1 MCWKESSNTFA
12 ADWRAINNMR
22 IALLSNVTTDLLVSM
37 LKDINDIYLA
47 PGFDTWQQEIID
59 SASGLYA
66 YRPEAVVL
74 LLYADAYSDTWG
86 DREKGCSVIEEWIG
100 MIRTLEDNLPGV
112 PVFVSSI
119 DISNV
124 TCHFGAEVRLEVYF
138 ETYFLEKLQQLH
150 ATGCN
155 VYVLPVKDAVTELG
169 RKTFYSSKMWY
180 VGSMPYS
187 IKGLSAIAEL
197 ISRYTSVVKGA
208 KKKCIAVDLDNTLW
222 GGVIGED
229 GVGGI
234 RLSNNKE
241 GARFKDT
248 QRVLKKMKEQGVML
262 AILSKNN
269 PEDVEPVFSHP
280 DMLLQHEDFVAEVIN
295 WEPKTVNIRQLAAD
309 LNIGLDSFVF
319 LDDNPVEREQMKA
332 ECPEVEVIEFPKDTS
347 QLPDVV
353 SRAYEEYFL
362 TLEVTSEDTNKTAM
376 YRSEA
381 KRKAEMHSAVSMS
394 EFLKKLEMTMAI
406 HFMRPEEEKRVVQ
419 LINKTNQF
427 NVTTKRY
434 SQEEVHALA
443 MGKDSDI
450 LIVHMA
456 DKYGDQGLVAVL
468 IMKYAGIEAEID
480 TFLMSCRVMGRKV
493 EFEMMAQVKNLLQA
507 KGIQTV
513 RATYIKT
520 EKDAPVENL
529 YDELGFTVSCGNI
542 SAINDSKEYKADV
555 AALPEETGVFRK
567 VDAVF

>member
-1 MCWKESSNTFA
+1 
-12 ADWRAINNMR
+12 MR
-22 IALLSNVTTDLLVSM
+22 IALLSNVTADLLSDM
-37 LKDINDIYLA
+37 LKSIVDVYLS
-47 PGFDTWQQEIID
+47 PGFNTWQQEILS
-59 SASGLYA
+59 SASGLYTFK
-66 YRPEAVVL
+66 PEAVVL
-74 LLYADAYSDTWG
+74 LLYADAYSDTWS

-124 TCHFGAEVRLEVYF
+124 YCHFGAEVRLEEFFESYF
-138 ETYFLEKLQQLH
+138 NEQLQQLH

-169 RKTFYSSKMWY
+169 RKNFYSSKMWY

-187 IKGLSAIAEL
+187 MKGLTAIAGL
-197 ISRYTSVVKGA
+197 IARYTSVIKGA
-208 KKKCIAVDLDNTLW
+208 KKKCVAVDLDNTLW

-234 RLSNNKE
+234 QLSNNKE

-280 DMLLQHEDFVAEVIN
+280 DMVLQHEDFVAEVIN

-332 ECPEVEVIEFPKDTS
+332 ECPEVAVIDFPKDTS
-347 QLPDVV
+347 QLPGVV
-353 SRAYEEYFL
+353 AKAYEEYFL

-376 YRSEA
+376 YRSET
-381 KRKAEMHSAVSMS
+381 KRKAEMHNAVSM
-394 EFLKKLEMTMAI
+394 EDFLKKLEMTMAI
-406 HFMRPEEEKRVVQ
+406 HFMIPEEEKRAVQ

-450 LIVHMA
+450 LTVHMA

-513 RATYIKT
+513 RATYIRT
-520 EKDAPVENL
+520 EKNALVENL
-529 YDELGFTVSCGNI
+529 YEKLGFTVLDGMCTGFG
-542 SAINDSKEYKADV
+542 DRKEYRANVAD
-555 AALPEETGVFRK
+555 LPAETGVFRK
-567 VDAVF
+567 VNSAPGLERA